1 MILDIAIVT
10 YNRLEKLKK
19 TLLHYEQQ
27 TSAFRNLIIVNNCS
41 TDGTSEFLKEYC
53 SQEHYKFQTVLI
65 NTDENLG
72 GSGGFYLGQKKA
84 LELNA
89 DWVMVA
95 DDDAY
100 AAPDMVEQFYN
111 FIEHHDSSR
120 ISAVCAVVHNIDGS
134 ICDYHR
140 RRVTLTSTKG
150 KGLLNK
156 ISLDY
161 NSAPV
166 DISEYEKEY
175 FKIDLLSYVGAF
187 LNVIALHKIGLVNDK
202 YFIYCD
208 DSEHSFR
215 LQKFGDI
222 VVVPNMI
229 ITHEGGAEGKNNNN
243 VIITWVEYYMTR
255 NHIHTLIHH
264 HPRTVIKKYIEQLR
278 CTIGAWLHHPTIL
291 INEKVERDAMWDA
304 LWGRLGKHPI
314 YKPGWE
320 VTK

>member
-1 MILDIAIVT
+1 MIHTDIIVVT

-19 TLLHYEQQ
+19 ALLHYEQQ

-53 SQEHYKFQTVLI
+53 SQNHDKFQTVLI

-161 NSAPV
+161 NSTPV

-175 FKIDLLSYVGAF
+175 FP
-187 LNVIALHKIGLVNDK
+187 DK
-202 YFIYCD
+202 YIVTGHTPTGFIDKAYKG
-208 DSEHSFR
+208 R
-215 LQKFGDI
+215 I
-222 VVVPNMI
+222 YR
-229 ITHEGGAEGKNNNN
+229 KNN
-243 VIITWVEYYMTR
+243 
-255 NHIHTLIHH
+255 HIAID
-264 HPRTVIKKYIEQLR
+264 
-278 CTIGAWLHHPTIL
+278 CGAVFGNP
-291 INEKVERDAMWDA
+291 
-304 LWGRLGKHPI
+304 LGCI
-314 YKPGWE
+314 CLDTFEEFYTE
-320 VTK
+320 